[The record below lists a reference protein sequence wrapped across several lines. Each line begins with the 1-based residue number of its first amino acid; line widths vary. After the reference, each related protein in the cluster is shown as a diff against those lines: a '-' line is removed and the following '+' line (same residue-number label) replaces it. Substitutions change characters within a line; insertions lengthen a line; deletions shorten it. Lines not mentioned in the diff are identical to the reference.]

1 MKTRKF
7 LSAALTLAIMCGAPT
22 DPLGRSF
29 TVLSSEPASAAEPV
43 SSDNP
48 YNKQDD
54 EEVLYDGSSW
64 VQPKEW
70 NTPKIDPRD
79 YEGGIML
86 FFDKIGL
93 EPEYAK
99 GKVQRVY
106 FSVVGVEEPVNMM
119 RFHFFYDT
127 RLKVRENP
135 KGEVVTAG
143 TSVEGFTTG
152 SVMVEEGQLEFYAYS
167 EERSVQKGSIFT
179 VDFVVPEDAD
189 SGEVYP
195 FGIVYVVDDVGKDLF
210 IDRAQSGAGRLQM
223 TYVFTKGLHSGWI
236 KIAGEKRKP
245 ALMLGDPNGDGK
257 VDANDAS
264 FVLVEYAKVSTGGES
279 ALTPEETAAADVNN
293 DGKFDAKDASAILAY
308 YSYLSTGG
316 TDSFETFLKP
326 QE

>member
-22 DPLGRSF
+22 GPLGRSF

-257 VDANDAS
+257 VDAKDAT
-264 FVLVEYAKVSTGGES
+264 FVLGEYALRSTDGVTEP
-279 ALTPEETAAADVNN
+279 LPLEIETAADVNA
-293 DGKFDAKDASAILAY
+293 DSFIDAKDASSILAY
-308 YSYLSTGG
+308 YSYISTGG
-316 TDSFETFLKP
+316 TGTMEDFLAK
-326 QE
+326 

>member
-1 MKTRKF
+1 
-7 LSAALTLAIMCGAPT
+7 
-22 DPLGRSF
+22 
-29 TVLSSEPASAAEPV
+29 
-43 SSDNP
+43 
-48 YNKQDD
+48 
-54 EEVLYDGSSW
+54 
-64 VQPKEW
+64 
-70 NTPKIDPRD
+70 
-79 YEGGIML
+79 ML

-167 EERSVQKGSIFT
+167 EERSVRKGSIFT

-210 IDRAQSGAGRLQM
+210 IDRSQSGAGRLQM
-223 TYVFTKGLHSGWI
+223 AYVFQKGIYNGWI
-236 KIAGEKRKP
+236 KMNGEKRKP

-257 VDANDAS
+257 VDAKDAT
-264 FVLVEYAKVSTGGES
+264 FVLGEYALRSTDGVTEP
-279 ALTPEETAAADVNN
+279 LPPEIETAADVNA
-293 DGKFDAKDASAILAY
+293 DGFIDAKDASSILAY
-308 YSYLSTGG
+308 YSYISTGG
-316 TDSFETFLKP
+316 TGTMEDFLVK
-326 QE
+326 